1 MVKNTQS
8 LLQQYKASLKDIS
21 IEEPLHLYLFRPV
34 AFVLVKLIYRFPLT
48 PNQISFLSMITGIA
62 SGIFF
67 FFGDAT
73 SFLYGGLLYGFAY
86 ILDCVD
92 GMVARL
98 KKTGTPVG
106 RIIDGAGDYVNSVAV
121 YTGFALG
128 LARAGYELPASPY
141 LLVALAGA
149 SFILHSIIVDYYR
162 KEFMAHALGKA
173 NSVREDIKLSS
184 SRLEKLKQDKGK
196 HFEKLLLRMYIKYSN
211 IQIIKTPKKRKFNR
225 KEYYDAN
232 ISLLRLWNWIATPTT
247 VLVLVVSSCLY
258 KPAVFFFY
266 ILGAANIWMLV
277 LWIIQTRT
285 IRKLIRKTRA

>member
-1 MVKNTQS
+1 MVKNTQT

-21 IEEPLHLYLFRPV
+21 IEQPLHLYLFRPI
-34 AFVLVKLIYRFPLT
+34 AFVLVKLIYPFPVT
-48 PNQISFLSMITGIA
+48 PNQISFISMMAGIA

-73 SFLYGGLLYGFAY
+73 SFLYGGLLYAFSY

-92 GMVARL
+92 GMIARL

-106 RIIDGAGDYVNSVAV
+106 RIIDGAGDYVNTVAV
-121 YTGFALG
+121 YTGFAFG
-128 LARAGYELPASPY
+128 LARAGYELPASPF
-141 LLVALAGA
+141 LLVSLAGA
-149 SFILHSIIVDYYR
+149 SFILHSMNIDYFR
-162 KEFMAHALGKA
+162 NEFMAHALGKA
-173 NSVREDIKLSS
+173 NTVYEDIKLSS
-184 SRLEKLKQDKGK
+184 SRLEKLKQEKGK
-196 HFEKLLLRMYIKYSN
+196 HFEKFLLRVYIKYSN
-211 IQIIKTPKKRKFNR
+211 IQIFNAPTKRIFDR

-258 KPAVFFFY
+258 KPVIFFFY

-285 IRKLIRKTRA
+285 IRKLIGKTSA